1 MKIVVISEGLA
12 PPWDDGV
19 GKFTG
24 SVGRALEK
32 DHDVRLINVD
42 CGGTGGSGET
52 IRRVPGART
61 FMTPS
66 LRREIRSFS
75 PDAVLYVPSPSSTI
89 GSFARSYSLRRHAP
103 AAAHGMVALI
113 PRRHSFAA
121 RPFLRGTAPDVLFV
135 SSRRSLLHALL
146 LSLRGELLP
155 VGVDATEFRPPR
167 PDERRSLREKYG
179 ISAGSYVYLHVG
191 PLDERLRLSSLTGLA
206 DQPGASVVVV
216 AGSVA
221 PPHDGVQTVLEGAG
235 VRVVCD
241 GVPAHEFYRVAD
253 CYVYPVDD
261 HQDRTELPT
270 SVFEALASGLP
281 VVGTP
286 VGGLRDFLPP
296 GDDLRYV
303 ENVPDLLAAV
313 ARMREHAAPAVRAM
327 DRFSWT
333 RVAGRVVDALGAGR
347 RRQ

>member
-1 MKIVVISEGLA
+1 MRIVVISEDLA
-12 PPWDDGV
+12 PPWEG
-19 GKFTG
+19 GIKKFTR

-32 DHDVRLINVD
+32 NHDVRLVNVD
-42 CGGTGGSGET
+42 CGDTGRRSET
-52 IRRVPGART
+52 IRWVAGTRT

-66 LRREIRSFS
+66 LRREIRSHA
-75 PDAVLYVPSPSSTI
+75 PDAVLYVPSASSTM
-89 GSFARSYSLRRHAP
+89 GSFARAFSLRRHAP

-113 PRRHSFAA
+113 PRRHGFAA

-135 SSRRSLLHALL
+135 PSRRSLLHTHQ

-191 PLDERLRLSSLTGLA
+191 PLDARLNLSSLTALA

-216 AGSVA
+216 AGSVV
-221 PPHDGVQTVLEGAG
+221 PPRDGVQTGLERAG
-235 VRVVCD
+235 VRVVGG
-241 GVPAHEFYRVAD
+241 GVPAEEFYRVAD

-261 HQDRTELPT
+261 FQDRPELPL
-270 SVFEALASGLP
+270 SVFEALAAGLP

-313 ARMREHAAPAVRAM
+313 ARMREHAAPTVRTM
-327 DRFSWT
+327 DGFSWT
-333 RVAGRVVDALGAGR
+333 RVAGRVVDALGK
-347 RRQ
+347 